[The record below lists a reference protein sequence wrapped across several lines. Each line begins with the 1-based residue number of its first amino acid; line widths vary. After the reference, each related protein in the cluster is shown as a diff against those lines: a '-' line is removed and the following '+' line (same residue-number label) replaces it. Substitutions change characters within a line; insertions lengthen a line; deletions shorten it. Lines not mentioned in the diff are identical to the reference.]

1 VCGVQSTGAS
11 ALASSVGVGPQ
22 KTEQEERDL
31 PRADEARGA
40 VNVKNEPVNG
50 EFLQR
55 QAKDTPR
62 EEKGHTPILSPAV
75 VNAHRAPLSLRNRQ
89 RPRASSEG
97 PSTLLLLLL
106 LLLLLAMTLGLEATA
121 HAR

>member
-1 VCGVQSTGAS
+1 MVFAK
-11 ALASSVGVGPQ
+11 
-22 KTEQEERDL
+22 KT
-31 PRADEARGA
+31 
-40 VNVKNEPVNG
+40 
-50 EFLQR
+50 
-55 QAKDTPR
+55 KDTPR
-62 EEKGHTPILSPAV
+62 GEKGHTPILSPAV

-106 LLLLLAMTLGLEATA
+106 LLLAMTLGLEGTA